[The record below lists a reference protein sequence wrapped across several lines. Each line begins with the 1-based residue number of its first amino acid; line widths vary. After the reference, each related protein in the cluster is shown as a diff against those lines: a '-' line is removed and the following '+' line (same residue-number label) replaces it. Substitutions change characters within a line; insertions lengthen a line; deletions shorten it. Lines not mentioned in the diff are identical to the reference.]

1 MAGWLNSRS
10 SDRDTSRGQPARD
23 VRRDHRDERDNRD
36 HRRNGS
42 RNGNGQRDQ
51 HSGRPGHSEHS
62 GGRAIGGSSA
72 VAAAKAILVEL
83 TGHPCESVSSLNR
96 RQDGG
101 WNVTLEIVELER
113 IPQTTDILASY
124 VVELDDRGEL
134 LSYQRVNRYYRNA
147 ASGGDE

>member
-1 MAGWLNSRS
+1 M
-10 SDRDTSRGQPARD
+10 
-23 VRRDHRDERDNRD
+23 
-36 HRRNGS
+36 
-42 RNGNGQRDQ
+42 
-51 HSGRPGHSEHS
+51 
-62 GGRAIGGSSA
+62 
-72 VAAAKAILVEL
+72 AAAKAILVEL